1 MSGQNGPILTAYLAS
16 KIRST
21 FNPLQIVVS
30 VKSYPVI
37 PMSFHTK
44 RKRTKHERVARTMKT
59 VRYVT
64 ATWYRSAGP
73 APEFKHNITLPSG
86 FLREN

>member
-1 MSGQNGPILTAYLAS
+1 MSGQNGPILRAYLAS

-21 FNPLQIVVS
+21 FNPLLIVVS

-37 PMSFHTK
+37 STK